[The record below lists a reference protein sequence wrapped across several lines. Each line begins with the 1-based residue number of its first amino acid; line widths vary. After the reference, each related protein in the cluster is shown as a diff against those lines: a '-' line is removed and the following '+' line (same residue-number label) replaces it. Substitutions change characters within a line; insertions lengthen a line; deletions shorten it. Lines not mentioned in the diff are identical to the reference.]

1 MVVKRLALLGE
12 DIAALV
18 AETQAV
24 RLAQDMTSTLVL
36 TVALL
41 LGLGMNQINEAEKA
55 KKQ

>member
-12 DIAALV
+12 DIAAPV

>member
-1 MVVKRLALLGE
+1 VVVKRLALLGE

>member
-41 LGLGMNQINEAEKA
+41 LGLGMNQINEADKA